1 MAKKISR
8 ADKSR
13 QLTSIKYTSRD
24 YTSIK
29 NDLVEYAKRYYS
41 DSFKDF
47 NDASF
52 GALMLDTVAYVGDI
66 LSFYLDYQTNES
78 FIDTSLEY
86 NNIIRHGKNLGY
98 KFQRNFSATGI
109 VSFYLMVPATSVGLS
124 PDIDYMPIL
133 KRGAELA
140 SKEGTIFTLT
150 GDIDFSNPNNEIVVA
165 RVNATTGAPT
175 FYAIKAQGQ
184 VVSGRLQQEIVTVG
198 QYQKFLRL
206 KLSDAN
212 ITEVVSIFD
221 SEGHSYYEVDYLS
234 QNMIYVPVV
243 NRGDREQA
251 DNILKPVPV
260 PRRFIVEH
268 ELDGSYVQFGYG
280 SDSEI
285 FNDSVADPSELI
297 LKVHGRNHITDNS
310 LDPSNLIATDKFGIA
325 PSNTVLTVVYR
336 TNTNDT
342 VNTSVNSLNSV
353 VTKELNF
360 ENRASLDSGKVFE
373 VIDSLEVTNEE
384 RVIGAVTLPDVEDL
398 RQRVKDSFSAQSRA
412 VTKQDYITAAYS
424 MPSSF
429 GAVKRC
435 SIVKDHDSF
444 KRNLNMYVVSQNIKN
459 KLVQTN
465 SVVKENLKTWLNG
478 YKMINDTIDIL
489 DAKIVNFGVEFR
501 ILGDPNTNKFDIL
514 SVASE
519 RLRSVLDA
527 EYDIGEPINI
537 INLFQALNSTVG
549 VIDTLDVK
557 IVNKSGGLYSG
568 FGYNIE
574 KNTTADGRLLQADE
588 DIIFEMKY
596 PNNDIR
602 GTVK

>member
-8 ADKSR
+8 SDKSR

-24 YTSIK
+24 YQSIK

-41 DSFKDF
+41 DSYKDF

-66 LSFYLDYQTNES
+66 LSFYLDYQANES

-86 NNIIRHGKNLGY
+86 NNVIRHGKNLGY

-124 PDIDYMPIL
+124 PDTKYMPML
-133 KRGAELA
+133 KRGAELSSQDGA
-140 SKEGTIFTLT
+140 IFTLS
-150 GDIDFSNPNNEIVVA
+150 GDVDFGSPKNEIVVA
-165 RVNATTGAPT
+165 RVNSSTGAPT
-175 FYAIKAQGQ
+175 HYAIKAHGQ
-184 VVSGRLQQEIVTVG
+184 VISGRLQQELVPVG
-198 QYQKFLRL
+198 DFQKFLRL
-206 KLSDAN
+206 KLADTN
-212 ITEVVSIFD
+212 ITEIVSIFD
-221 SEGHSYYEVDYLS
+221 SEGHSYFEVDYLS
-234 QNMIYVPVV
+234 QNMIYVPVI

-268 ELDGSYVQFGYG
+268 EIDGTYVQFGYG

-297 LKVHGRNHITDNS
+297 LKVHGRNHVTDNT
-310 LDPSNLIATDKFGIA
+310 LDPGNLIATDKFGIA
-325 PSNTVLTVVYR
+325 PSNTTLTIVYR
-336 TNTNDT
+336 TNNNDT
-342 VNTSVNSLNSV
+342 VNTSVGSLNTIIS
-353 VTKELNF
+353 KELNF
-360 ENRASLDSGKVFE
+360 EDRALLNPNTVFE

-384 RVIGAVTLPDVEDL
+384 RVLGAVTLPELEEL
-398 RQRVKDSFSAQSRA
+398 RQRVKDSFSAQNRA
-412 VTKQDYITAAYS
+412 VTKQDYIIAAYS
-424 MPSSF
+424 MPAPY
-429 GAVKRC
+429 GAIKKC

-444 KRNLNMYVVSQNIKN
+444 KRNLNMYVVSQDRNN
-459 KLVQTN
+459 NLVQTN
-465 SVVKENLKTWLNG
+465 TIVKTNLKTWLNSH
-478 YKMINDTIDIL
+478 KMINDTIDIL

-501 ILGDPNTNKFDIL
+501 ILGSQDINKYDVLSIAVSQLKSALDVEFDVGQ
-514 SVASE
+514 S
-519 RLRSVLDA
+519 
-527 EYDIGEPINI
+527 IGIT
-537 INLFQALNSTVG
+537 NLFKVLNSVPG
-549 VIDTLDVK
+549 VVDTLDVK

-574 KNTTADGRLLQADE
+574 NNTTIDGRLLQAHE
-588 DIIFEMKY
+588 DVIFEMKY
-596 PNNDIR
+596 PDQDIR